1 MIAVDTNVL
10 VFAHRQDSLFHPA
23 AEAAMRQL
31 AEGRA
36 APRALRI
43 ATSAGTHS

>member
-10 VFAHRQDSLFHPA
+10 VFAHRQDSLFHAA

-36 APRALRI
+36 PWALRI
-43 ATSAGTHS
+43 ASSAGTHS